1 MGFFKSLGEL
11 NRQAKA
17 IEKSQ
22 PPMKERM
29 AASTAR
35 IQEMTAAMNAGTVAN
50 VASMAANAVAGTAQV
65 LAVRDTGMLVNGDP
79 NLGID
84 LLVTLPGQPP
94 YPVTEQLVV
103 SKVAVARA
111 QPGQMVNVRV
121 NPATPQSVF
130 VDWMTPVA

>member
-17 IEKSQ
+17 IEASQ
-22 PPMKERM
+22 PPVKERM

-35 IQEMTAAMNAGTVAN
+35 MQQMTAAMTAGTVAN
-50 VASMAANAVAGTAQV
+50 VASMAATAVAGTAQI

-79 NLGID
+79 NLGLD

-94 YPVTEQLVV
+94 YPVSEQLVV
-103 SKVAVARA
+103 SKVMLAWA
-111 QPGQMVNVRV
+111 QAGQVVNVRV

-130 VDWMTPVA
+130 IDWTTPA